1 MTGPLA
7 KPLTNAEE
15 NPHAGKGS
23 SVLLDIG
30 DGVGAIVLT
39 MPAALEDVE
48 IERRPVGWTAADAVA
63 SDHSHEHGAGPG
75 PGHGHG
81 HGQGHEHGHGHGHG
95 AGFPHVAVVP
105 RPSPDGEL
113 VYSAVF
119 FDVPEGSYEL
129 YLLPEG
135 PLRLTVEV
143 TGGHVTEANW
153 PT

>member
-1 MTGPLA
+1 MS
-7 KPLTNAEE
+7 NAEE

-39 MPAALEDVE
+39 MPAALDDAE
-48 IERRPVGWTAADAVA
+48 IERRPLGWTAENGR
-63 SDHSHEHGAGPG
+63 SHEHGAG
-75 PGHGHG
+75 HG
-81 HGQGHEHGHGHGHG
+81 HGHGHGHG

-129 YLLPEG
+129 YLLPDG
-135 PLRLTVEV
+135 PVQLAVEV
-143 TGGHVTEANW
+143 TGGHVTEADW
-153 PT
+153 LG

>member
-1 MTGPLA
+1 MS
-7 KPLTNAEE
+7 NAEE

-39 MPAALEDVE
+39 MPAALDDAE
-48 IERRPVGWTAADAVA
+48 IERRPIGWTAENMVA
-63 SDHSHEHGAGPG
+63 PGHSHQHGHDHGAEHG
-75 PGHGHG
+75 
-81 HGQGHEHGHGHGHG
+81 HGHGHGHG

-105 RPSPDGEL
+105 RPSPDGSL
-113 VYSAVF
+113 VHSAVF

-129 YLLPEG
+129 YLLPDG
-135 PLRLTVEV
+135 PVQLTVEV
-143 TGGHVTEANW
+143 AGGHVTEADW